1 MNPSNPTLNGTLT
14 TLPDYMPR
22 HFDRLVATV
31 GRPSLVNH
39 RDPEIVPRPV
49 ASRKPSRQAKN
60 TSLTDPLMPKI
71 TGRRPMLALLIA
83 AHNEELVI
91 GNTIR
96 SALKAGMEREHIY
109 VVDDNSDDE
118 TSLIA
123 RAILGPHNVIKV
135 DRSGKGLAI
144 TKAAKHFNLT
154 RRYRWIHIAD
164 ADGGFSPD
172 YFKIFRSRLRVKYV
186 AATGYVRS
194 LPGGPI
200 SQYRVMEYTIGQEI
214 HRRFQALT
222 HTVTI
227 IPGPTSCF
235 RSDIFRQVD
244 FANKSLTEDFDVT
257 LQIHRKKLGKIQFIP
272 QAIAYTQDP
281 KSLKD
286 YTKQI
291 TRWNRGVMQGIQR
304 HGVGRHFNRLDAY
317 LSYQVAQNLLF
328 FAGYCVYVPY
338 EAIVRHSPDVIALT
352 FLYDV
357 TITFATTLLVAM
369 KARRPDILSAF
380 PHIYAFRWISTAVF
394 LRAFVE
400 IVFLRRFR
408 VTEGFWTTPKRYKS
422 STTA

>member
-1 MNPSNPTLNGTLT
+1 MHRES
-14 TLPDYMPR
+14 
-22 HFDRLVATV
+22 
-31 GRPSLVNH
+31 SINH

-49 ASRKPSRQAKN
+49 VSRKPQKHEV
-60 TSLTDPLMPKI
+60 DPDMLLKKT

-83 AHNEELVI
+83 GYNEELVI

-96 SALKAGMEREHIY
+96 SAIRAGMEREHIY
-109 VVDDNSDDE
+109 VVDDNSSDQ
-118 TSLIA
+118 TSAIA
-123 RAILGPHNVIKV
+123 RSILGPNNVLKV
-135 DRSGKGLAI
+135 DRSGKGLAL
-144 TKAAKHFNLT
+144 TKGAKHFDLT
-154 RRYRWIHIAD
+154 RRYSWIHIAD

-200 SQYRVMEYTIGQEI
+200 SQYRVLEYTIGQEI

-222 HTVTI
+222 HTVTV

-257 LQIHRKKLGKIQFIP
+257 LQIHRRKLGKIQFIP

-281 KSLKD
+281 STLKD

-304 HGVGRHFNRLDAY
+304 HGVGKHFNRLDAY

-338 EAIVRHSPDVIALT
+338 EAFVNHSPNVIALT

-357 TITFATTLLVAM
+357 FITFATTVLVAM

-380 PHIYAFRWISTAVF
+380 PHIYAFRWISTFVF
-394 LRAFVE
+394 LRAFAEV
-400 IVFLRRFR
+400 VFLRRFR
-408 VTEGFWTTPKRYKS
+408 VTEGFWSPPTRTKNPTS
-422 STTA
+422 A

>member
-1 MNPSNPTLNGTLT
+1 MNPSNPT
-14 TLPDYMPR
+14 MPSMPFLYVHR
-22 HFDRLVATV
+22 ATPTMH
-31 GRPSLVNH
+31 REPSVNH
-39 RDPEIVPRPV
+39 RDSEIVSRPV
-49 ASRKPSRQAKN
+49 VSRKAPKHVA
-60 TSLTDPLMPKI
+60 DPDKVI
-71 TGRRPMLALLIA
+71 KKTTGRRPMLALLIA
-83 AHNEELVI
+83 GYNEELVI

-96 SALKAGMEREHIY
+96 SAINAGMEPSDIY
-109 VVDDNSDDE
+109 VVDDNSNDQ
-118 TSLIA
+118 TSAIA
-123 RAILGPHNVIKV
+123 SSILGPNNVLKV
-135 DRSGKGLAI
+135 DRSGKGLAL
-144 TKAAKHFNLT
+144 TKGAKHFDLT

-200 SQYRVMEYTIGQEI
+200 SQYRVLEYTIGQEI

-222 HTVTI
+222 HTVTV

-235 RSDIFRQVD
+235 RSDIFRQVN

-257 LQIHRKKLGKIQFIP
+257 LQIHRRKLGKIQFIP

-281 KSLKD
+281 STLKD

-304 HGVGRHFNRLDAY
+304 HGVGKHFNRLDAY

-338 EAIVRHSPDVIALT
+338 EAFARHSPDVIALT

-357 TITFATTLLVAM
+357 IITFATTVIVAM

-380 PHIYAFRWISTAVF
+380 PHIYAFRWISTFVF
-394 LRAFVE
+394 LRAFAEV
-400 IVFLRRFR
+400 VFLRRFR
-408 VTEGFWTTPKRYKS
+408 VTEGFWSPPTRTKNPTS
-422 STTA
+422 A